1 MDKPYSEQTSQLID
15 EEVRTLV
22 KSAHRRG
29 EALLAEKRA
38 EVEMVLIVFFY
49 YNYLKLF
56 SDREIQ
62 KLL

>member
-22 KSAHRRG
+22 KSAHRRC
-29 EALLAEKRA
+29 EALLAEKKA